1 VQHFTPAE
9 IRYIEDCYEDFLKE
23 VRNKFDDDRLARIEK
38 AFRFANAAH
47 DGIRRKSGEPY
58 IIHPIAVAKIVA
70 REIGLGATS
79 IVAAILHD
87 VVEDTE
93 YRLSDIE
100 NMFGE
105 KVARIVDGLTKLSGD
120 FDSRQALT
128 LKKML
133 MTLSEDVRVVLI
145 KIADRLHNMQTLESM
160 PANKKLKIAG
170 ETLFLYVPLAH
181 RLGLYTIK
189 TELEELSFK
198 YKHPEEY
205 NQIIYLLHNQ
215 EEKRNYLINEFT
227 KPIKE
232 KLITENFDCEVTHR
246 LKSSYSIW
254 QKMQKKGVSFNEIY
268 DILAIRIVI
277 KPNPSI
283 SEKRQCFDVLSI
295 VTDIYKPKPDRIR
308 DWINLPKVNGYES
321 LHVTVMGPQGKWVEV
336 QIRTERM
343 DEIANRGFASHY
355 RYKDITT
362 FENELETWIERI
374 RDHLRNPDSDA
385 FEFLDDFKLNLY
397 GTDINVFTPKG
408 DMISMPQGSTIID
421 FAYEIHSD
429 LGNKCIGGK
438 INMKLVPISHVLQNG
453 DQIEILTSKNQT
465 PKLEWLKFTT
475 SAKARNKIKDAFKLE
490 KNKHIENG
498 KTTVEKAITN
508 AGATISS
515 NNLKKII
522 GHYNLNNKDQLYSEV
537 GMGFIELNDINEILG
552 RKSEN
557 KLIKYWNITFGG
569 KKKEETVESNE
580 PEEIEN
586 PEDLKRKKEKN
597 KIDRKKPFILKENQ
611 DNISFSLAKC
621 CNPIPGDE
629 VLGYLSA
636 EDHVI
641 IHKTECS
648 VLAKYLSNQGE
659 KIVTAQWTKFKK
671 QSYLTRLLL
680 EGFDRVGIVNQVTN
694 IISNENNINMRSV
707 KFDTT
712 DGIFKGELF
721 LYIHNTDDLNNLI
734 SQLKKIKGIENV
746 SRIKNLR
753 D

>member
-1 VQHFTPAE
+1 MQHFTPAE

-23 VRNKFDDDRLARIEK
+23 LRNKFDEERLSRIEK
-38 AFRFANAAH
+38 AFRFSNAAH

-70 REIGLGATS
+70 KDIGLGATS

-100 NMFGE
+100 SMFGE
-105 KVARIVDGLTKLSGD
+105 KVAKIVDGLTKLSGD

-133 MTLSEDVRVVLI
+133 MTLSEDVRVILI
-145 KIADRLHNMQTLESM
+145 KIADRLHNMQTLDSM
-160 PANKKLKIAG
+160 PPNKRLKTAG

-215 EEKRNYLINEFT
+215 EEKRNYLIHEFI

-232 KLITENFDCEVTHR
+232 KLKEENFDCEVTHR

-268 DILAIRIVI
+268 DILAVRIVI
-277 KPNPSI
+277 KPNPDI

-355 RYKDITT
+355 RYKDIST

-374 RDHLRNPDSDA
+374 RDHLKNPDSDA

-408 DMISMPQGSTIID
+408 DMISIPQGSTVID

-429 LGNKCIGGK
+429 LGNKCIGAK
-438 INMKLVPISHVLQNG
+438 INQKLVPVSHVLQNG

-465 PKLEWLKFTT
+465 PKPEWLKFSTT
-475 SAKARNKIKDAFKLE
+475 AKARAKIKDAFKLE
-490 KNKHIENG
+490 KSQHIEKG
-498 KTTVEKAITN
+498 KIMVEAAILQ
-508 AGATISS
+508 AGAPLTSY
-515 NNLKKII
+515 NLKKIT

-537 GMGFIELNDINEILG
+537 GMGFIELTDINEILG

-557 KLIKYWNITFGG
+557 KLVKYWNITFRN
-569 KKKEETVESNE
+569 KKRDDVSISDEQEEQS
-580 PEEIEN
+580 
-586 PEDLKRKKEKN
+586 DKKAIT
-597 KIDRKKPFILKENQ
+597 KIDRKKPFVLKENQ
-611 DNISFSLAKC
+611 DNVTFSLAKC

-629 VLGYLSA
+629 VLGYLSTD
-636 EDHVI
+636 DHVI
-641 IHKTECS
+641 IHKTECP

-659 KIVTAQWTKFKK
+659 KIVNAEWTKFKK
-671 QSYLTRLLL
+671 QSYLTRLVLD
-680 EGFDRVGIVNQVTN
+680 GFDRVGIVSQVTN

-707 KFDTT
+707 QFDTT

-746 SRIKNLR
+746 SRIKNLN

>member
-23 VRNKFDDDRLARIEK
+23 LRNKFDEERLSRIEK
-38 AFRFANAAH
+38 AFRFSNAAH

-70 REIGLGATS
+70 KDIGLGATS

-100 NMFGE
+100 SMFGE
-105 KVARIVDGLTKLSGD
+105 KVAKIVDGLTKLSGD

-133 MTLSEDVRVVLI
+133 MTLSEDVRVILI
-145 KIADRLHNMQTLESM
+145 KIADRLHNMQTLDSM
-160 PANKKLKIAG
+160 PPNKRLKTAG

-215 EEKRNYLINEFT
+215 EEKRNYLIHEFI

-232 KLITENFDCEVTHR
+232 KLKEENFDCEVTHR

-268 DILAIRIVI
+268 DILAVRIVI
-277 KPNPSI
+277 KPNPDI

-355 RYKDITT
+355 RYKDIST
-362 FENELETWIERI
+362 FESELETWIERI
-374 RDHLRNPDSDA
+374 RDHLKNPDSDA

-408 DMISMPQGSTIID
+408 DMISIPQGSTVID

-429 LGNKCIGGK
+429 LGNKCIGAK
-438 INMKLVPISHVLQNG
+438 INQKLVPVSHVLQNG

-465 PKLEWLKFTT
+465 PKPEWLKFTT
-475 SAKARNKIKDAFKLE
+475 TAKARAKIKDAFKLE
-490 KNKHIENG
+490 KSQHIEKG
-498 KTTVEKAITN
+498 KIMVEAAILQ
-508 AGATISS
+508 AGAPLTSY
-515 NNLKKII
+515 NLKKIT

-537 GMGFIELNDINEILG
+537 GMGFIELTNINEILG

-557 KLIKYWNITFGG
+557 KLVKYWNITFRN
-569 KKKEETVESNE
+569 KKRDDVSISDEQEEQTN
-580 PEEIEN
+580 
-586 PEDLKRKKEKN
+586 KKTIT
-597 KIDRKKPFILKENQ
+597 KIDRKKPFVLKENQ
-611 DNISFSLAKC
+611 DNVTFSLAKC

-629 VLGYLSA
+629 VLGYLSTD
-636 EDHVI
+636 DHVI
-641 IHKTECS
+641 IHKTECP

-659 KIVTAQWTKFKK
+659 KIVNAEWTKFKK
-671 QSYLTRLLL
+671 QSYLTRLVL
-680 EGFDRVGIVNQVTN
+680 EGFDRVGIVSQVTN

-707 KFDTT
+707 QFDTT

-746 SRIKNLR
+746 SRIKNLN

>member
-9 IRYIEDCYEDFLKE
+9 IRYIEDCYEDFVKE
-23 VRNKFDDDRLARIEK
+23 LRIKFDDGRLARIEK

-70 REIGLGATS
+70 KDIGLGATS

-100 NMFGE
+100 TMFGE
-105 KVARIVDGLTKLSGD
+105 KVAKIVDGLTKLSGD

-133 MTLSEDVRVVLI
+133 MTLSEDVRVILI

-160 PANKKLKIAG
+160 PPNKRQKTAS
-170 ETLFLYVPLAH
+170 ETLFLYVPLAN

-205 NQIIYLLHNQ
+205 NQITYLLHNQ
-215 EEKRNYLINEFT
+215 EEKRNYLINEFIQ
-227 KPIKE
+227 PIKE
-232 KLITENFDCEVTHR
+232 KLMSETFVCEVTHR

-277 KPNPSI
+277 KPNPDI

-374 RDHLRNPDSDA
+374 RDHLKNPDSDA
-385 FEFLDDFKLNLY
+385 FEFLDDFKLSLY

-408 DMISMPQGSTIID
+408 DMISIPQGSTVID

-429 LGNKCIGGK
+429 LGNKCIGAK
-438 INMKLVPISHVLQNG
+438 INQKLVPVSHVLENG

-475 SAKARNKIKDAFKLE
+475 TAKAHAKIKDAFKLE
-490 KNKHIENG
+490 KSQHIEKG
-498 KTTVEKAITN
+498 KIMVEAAIIQSGVPLT
-508 AGATISS
+508 S
-515 NNLKKII
+515 NNLKKITA
-522 GHYNLNNKDQLYSEV
+522 HYNLNNKDQLYAEV
-537 GMGFIELNDINEILG
+537 GMGFIDLKDINEILV

-557 KLIKYWNITFGG
+557 KLVKYWNITFGV
-569 KKKEETVESNE
+569 KKKGGNGEEDL
-580 PEEIEN
+580 EIETN
-586 PEDLKRKKEKN
+586 KKS
-597 KIDRKKPFILKENQ
+597 KIDLKKPFVLKENQ
-611 DNISFSLAKC
+611 DNVTFSLAKC
-621 CNPIPGDE
+621 CNPIPGDK
-629 VLGYLSA
+629 VLGYLSTD
-636 EDHVI
+636 DHVI
-641 IHKTECS
+641 IHKTDCP
-648 VLAKYLSNQGE
+648 VLDKYISNQGE
-659 KIVTAQWTKFKK
+659 KVIPAEWTKFKK
-671 QSYLTRLLL
+671 QSYLTRIVL
-680 EGFDRVGIVNQVTN
+680 EGFDRVGIVNQITN

-721 LYIHNTDDLNNLI
+721 LYIHSTDDLNNLI

-746 SRIKNLR
+746 SRIKNLN

>member
-1 VQHFTPAE
+1 MQHFTQAE

-23 VRNKFDDDRLARIEK
+23 IRNKFDQERLARIEK

-70 REIGLGATS
+70 KDIGLGATS

-100 NMFGE
+100 NMFGK
-105 KVARIVDGLTKLSGD
+105 KVAHIVDGLTKLSGD
-120 FDSRQALT
+120 IDTSQALT

-133 MTLSEDVRVVLI
+133 MTLSEDVRVILI

-170 ETLFLYVPLAH
+170 ETLYLYVPLAY
-181 RLGLYTIK
+181 RLGLYNIK

-198 YKHPEEY
+198 YKQPEEY
-205 NQIIYLLHNQ
+205 NQIMYLLHNQ
-215 EEKRNYLINEFT
+215 EEKRNYLVNEFI

-232 KLITENFDCEVTHR
+232 KLAEEKFDCEVTHR

-277 KPNPSI
+277 KPKPDI

-343 DEIANRGFASHY
+343 DEIASRGFASHH

-362 FENELETWIERI
+362 FEHELETWIERI
-374 RDHLRNPDSDA
+374 RDQLKNPDSDA
-385 FEFLDDFKLNLY
+385 FEFLDDFKLNLVSA
-397 GTDINVFTPKG
+397 DINVFTPKG
-408 DMISMPQGSTIID
+408 DMLTMPQGSTVID

-429 LGNKCIGGK
+429 LGNKCIGAK
-438 INMKLVPISHVLQNG
+438 INNKLVPVSHVLQNG
-453 DQIEILTSKNQT
+453 DQIEVLTSKNQT

-475 SAKARNKIKDAFKLE
+475 SAKARAKIKDTFKLE
-490 KNKHIENG
+490 KNQHIENG
-498 KTTVEKAITN
+498 RILVEEAIQKAGVQLTW
-508 AGATISS
+508 
-515 NNLKKII
+515 NNLKKLIA
-522 GHYNLNNKDQLYSEV
+522 HYNLNNKEQLYSQV
-537 GMGFIELNDINEILG
+537 GMGFIELNNIEEVLVK
-552 RKSEN
+552 KSES
-557 KLIKYWNITFGG
+557 KLVKYWNITFGR
-569 KKKEETVESNE
+569 KKEENHLSEDGDK
-580 PEEIEN
+580 N
-586 PEDLKRKKEKN
+586 PKN
-597 KIDRKKPFILKENQ
+597 KIDRKKTFVLKENQ
-611 DNISFSLAKC
+611 DNVTFSMAKC

-629 VLGYLSA
+629 VMGFLSS
-636 EDHVI
+636 DDLVI
-641 IHKTECS
+641 IHKTECE
-648 VLAKYLSNQGE
+648 VLAKYMLNQGE
-659 KIVTAQWTKFKK
+659 KIVSAEWTKFKK

-680 EGFDRVGIVNQVTN
+680 EGFDRMGIVSQVTN

-707 KFDTT
+707 QFDTN
-712 DGIFKGELF
+712 DGIFRGELF
-721 LYIHNTDDLNNLI
+721 LYIHNTEDLNNLI
-734 SQLKKIKGIENV
+734 AQLKKIKGIENV
-746 SRIKNLR
+746 SRIKSLN

>member
-1 VQHFTPAE
+1 MQHFTPAE
-9 IRYIEDCYEDFLKE
+9 IRYIEDCYEDFIREL
-23 VRNKFDDDRLARIEK
+23 RNKFDDERLARIEK

-47 DGIRRKSGEPY
+47 EGIRRKSGEPY

-70 REIGLGATS
+70 KDIGLGATS

-100 NMFGE
+100 TMFGE
-105 KVARIVDGLTKLSGD
+105 KVAKIVDGLTKLSGD

-133 MTLSEDVRVVLI
+133 MTLSEDVRVILI

-160 PANKKLKIAG
+160 PPNKRMKTAS

-198 YKHPEEY
+198 YKHHEEY

-215 EEKRNYLINEFT
+215 EEKRNYLINEFIR
-227 KPIKE
+227 PIKE
-232 KLITENFDCEVTHR
+232 KLNQENFDCEVTHR

-277 KPNPSI
+277 KPNPDI

-355 RYKDITT
+355 RYKDIST

-374 RDHLRNPDSDA
+374 RDHLKNPDSDA

-397 GTDINVFTPKG
+397 GSDINVFTPKG
-408 DMISMPQGSTIID
+408 DMISIPQGSTVID

-429 LGNKCIGGK
+429 LGNKCIGAK
-438 INMKLVPISHVLQNG
+438 INQKLVPVSHVLENG

-465 PKLEWLKFTT
+465 PKPEWLKFTT
-475 SAKARNKIKDAFKLE
+475 TAKARAKIKDAFKLE
-490 KNKHIENG
+490 KSQHIEKG
-498 KTTVEKAITN
+498 KIMVEAAIIKAGLPLT
-508 AGATISS
+508 S
-515 NNLKKII
+515 NNLKKIT

-537 GMGFIELNDINEILG
+537 GMGFIDLKDISEILV

-557 KLIKYWNITFGG
+557 KLVKYWNITFGG
-569 KKKEETVESNE
+569 KKKGETGEEESETNQ
-580 PEEIEN
+580 
-586 PEDLKRKKEKN
+586 KSKS
-597 KIDRKKPFILKENQ
+597 KIDRKKPFVLKENQ
-611 DNISFSLAKC
+611 DNVSFSLAKC
-621 CNPIPGDE
+621 CNPIPGDQ
-629 VLGYLSA
+629 VLGYLSTD
-636 EDHVI
+636 DHVI
-641 IHKTECS
+641 IHKTGCP
-648 VLAKYLSNQGE
+648 VLDKYISNQGE
-659 KIVTAQWTKFKK
+659 KVITAEWTKFKK
-671 QSYLTRLLL
+671 QSYLTRLVL

-721 LYIHNTDDLNNLI
+721 LYIHNTEDLNNLI

-746 SRIKNLR
+746 SRIKNLN

>member
-1 VQHFTPAE
+1 MQHFTPAE
-9 IRYIEDCYEDFLKE
+9 KRYIEDCYQDFLKE
-23 VRNKFDDDRLARIEK
+23 IRNKFDQERLARIDN

-70 REIGLGATS
+70 KDIGLGATS

-100 NMFGE
+100 SMFGE
-105 KVARIVDGLTKLSGD
+105 KVAKIVDGLTKLSGD
-120 FDSRQALT
+120 IDSRQALT

-133 MTLSEDVRVVLI
+133 MTLSEDVRVILI
-145 KIADRLHNMQTLESM
+145 KIADRLHNMQTLDSM

-170 ETLFLYVPLAH
+170 ETLYLYVPLAY

-198 YKHPEEY
+198 YKQPEEY

-215 EEKRNYLINEFT
+215 EEKRNYLVNEFIQ
-227 KPIKE
+227 PIKE
-232 KLITENFDCEVTHR
+232 KLAAEKFDCEVTHR

-277 KPNPSI
+277 KPNPDI

-343 DEIANRGFASHY
+343 DEIANRGFASHH
-355 RYKDITT
+355 RYKDIST

-374 RDHLRNPDSDA
+374 RDQLKNPDSDA
-385 FEFLDDFKLNLY
+385 FEFLDDFKLNLI
-397 GTDINVFTPKG
+397 GADINVFTPKG
-408 DMISMPQGSTIID
+408 DMVSIAQGSTVID
-421 FAYEIHSD
+421 FAYEIHTD
-429 LGNKCIGGK
+429 LGNKCIGAK
-438 INMKLVPISHVLQNG
+438 INNKLVPLSHVLQNG
-453 DQIEILTSKNQT
+453 DQVEILTSKKQT

-475 SAKARNKIKDAFKLE
+475 SGKARAKIKDAFKLE
-490 KNKHIENG
+490 KNQHIENG
-498 KTTVEKAITN
+498 RIIVEEAIQKAGVALT
-508 AGATISS
+508 A
-515 NNLKKII
+515 NNLKKLIA
-522 GHYNLNNKDQLYSEV
+522 HFSLNNKDQLYSQV
-537 GMGFIELNDINEILG
+537 GMGFLELNDINEVLG

-557 KLIKYWNITFGG
+557 KLVKYWNITFGG
-569 KKKEETVESNE
+569 GKKEPSSDPAEV
-580 PEEIEN
+580 
-586 PEDLKRKKEKN
+586 DLPKNQKN
-597 KIDRKKPFILKENQ
+597 KIDRKKPFLLKENQ
-611 DNISFSLAKC
+611 NDITFSMAKC

-629 VLGYLSA
+629 VMGFLSSD
-636 EDHVI
+636 DHVI
-641 IHKTECS
+641 IHKTECD
-648 VLAKYLSNQGE
+648 VLAKYLLNQGE
-659 KIVTAQWTKFKK
+659 KIVSAEWTKFKK

-680 EGFDRVGIVNQVTN
+680 EGFDRMGIVNQVTN

-707 KFDTT
+707 QFDTN
-712 DGIFKGELF
+712 DGIFRGELF
-721 LYIHNTDDLNNLI
+721 LYIHNTEDLNNLI
-734 SQLKKIKGIENV
+734 AQLKKIKGIENV
-746 SRIKNLR
+746 SRIKSLY

>member
-1 VQHFTPAE
+1 MQHFTPAE
-9 IRYIEDCYEDFLKE
+9 KRYIEDCYQDFLKE
-23 VRNKFDDDRLARIEK
+23 IKTKFDHERLSRIEK

-70 REIGLGATS
+70 KDIGLGATS

-100 NMFGE
+100 SMFGD
-105 KVARIVDGLTKLSGD
+105 KVSRIVDGLTKLSGD
-120 FDSRQALT
+120 IDSRQALT

-133 MTLSEDVRVVLI
+133 MTLSEDVRVILI

-170 ETLFLYVPLAH
+170 ETLYLYVPLAY

-198 YKHPEEY
+198 YKQPEEY
-205 NQIIYLLHNQ
+205 NQIIFLLHNQ
-215 EEKRNYLINEFT
+215 EEKRNYLVNEFI

-232 KLITENFDCEVTHR
+232 KLAAEKFDCEVTHR

-277 KPNPSI
+277 KPNPEI

-336 QIRTERM
+336 QIRTDRM
-343 DEIANRGFASHY
+343 DEIANRGFASHH
-355 RYKDITT
+355 RYKDIST

-374 RDHLRNPDSDA
+374 REQLKNPDSDA
-385 FEFLDDFKLNLY
+385 FEFLDDFKLNLI
-397 GTDINVFTPKG
+397 GADINVFTPKG
-408 DMISMPQGSTIID
+408 DMISIAQGSTVID
-421 FAYEIHSD
+421 FAYEIHTD
-429 LGNKCIGGK
+429 LGNKCIGAK
-438 INMKLVPISHVLQNG
+438 INNKLVPLSHVLQNG
-453 DQIEILTSKNQT
+453 DQVEVLTSKNQT

-475 SAKARNKIKDAFKLE
+475 SGKARGKIKDAFKLE
-490 KNKHIENG
+490 KNRHIENG
-498 KTTVEKAITN
+498 RILVEEAIQK
-508 AGATISS
+508 AGATLTA
-515 NNLKKII
+515 NNLKKLIV
-522 GHYNLNNKDQLYSEV
+522 HFNLNNKDQLYSQV
-537 GMGFIELNDINEILG
+537 GMGFLELNEINDILG

-557 KLIKYWNITFGG
+557 KLIKYWNITFGSW
-569 KKKEETVESNE
+569 KKGLSNE
-580 PEEIEN
+580 ADQNNSTE
-586 PEDLKRKKEKN
+586 KTKN
-597 KIDRKKPFILKENQ
+597 KIDRKKPFVLKENQ
-611 DNISFSLAKC
+611 NDVTFSMAKC
-621 CNPIPGDE
+621 CNPIPVDE
-629 VLGYLSA
+629 VMGFLSSD
-636 EDHVI
+636 DHVI
-641 IHKTECS
+641 IHKTECPI
-648 VLAKYLSNQGE
+648 LAKYLINQGD
-659 KIVTAQWTKFKK
+659 KIVSAEWTKFKK

-680 EGFDRVGIVNQVTN
+680 EGFDRMGIVNQVTN

-707 KFDTT
+707 QFDTN
-712 DGIFKGELF
+712 DGIFRGELF

-734 SQLKKIKGIENV
+734 AQLKKIKGIENV
-746 SRIKNLR
+746 SRIKSLY

>member
-23 VRNKFDDDRLARIEK
+23 LRNKFDEGRLARIEK

-70 REIGLGATS
+70 KDIGLGATS

-100 NMFGE
+100 SMFGE
-105 KVARIVDGLTKLSGD
+105 KVAKIVDGLTKLSGD

-133 MTLSEDVRVVLI
+133 MTLSEDVRVILI
-145 KIADRLHNMQTLESM
+145 KIADRLHNMQTLDSM
-160 PANKKLKIAG
+160 PANKKPKIAG

-198 YKHPEEY
+198 YKHPEEF
-205 NQIIYLLHNQ
+205 NQITYLLHNQ
-215 EEKRNYLINEFT
+215 EEKRNYLIHEFI

-232 KLITENFDCEVTHR
+232 KLHEENFDCEVTHR

-277 KPNPSI
+277 KPNPNT

-355 RYKDITT
+355 RYKDIST

-374 RDHLRNPDSDA
+374 RDHLKNPDSDA

-397 GTDINVFTPKG
+397 GSDINVFTPKG
-408 DMISMPQGSTIID
+408 DMISIPQGSTIID
-421 FAYEIHSD
+421 LAYEIHSD
-429 LGNKCIGGK
+429 LGNKCIGAK
-438 INMKLVPISHVLQNG
+438 INMKLVPISHVLENG

-475 SAKARNKIKDAFKLE
+475 SAKARGKIKDAFKLE

-498 KTTVEKAITN
+498 RVIVEEAIIK
-508 AGATISS
+508 AGAPLTAD
-515 NNLKKII
+515 NLKKII

-537 GMGFIELNDINEILG
+537 GMGFIELTDINEVLG

-557 KLIKYWNITFGG
+557 KLIKYWNITFGNKHRDDAG
-569 KKKEETVESNE
+569 R
-580 PEEIEN
+580 
-586 PEDLKRKKEKN
+586 LKNSDEQKDTKAKN
-597 KIDRKKPFILKENQ
+597 KIDRKKPFVLKETQ

-629 VLGYLSA
+629 VLGYLSTD
-636 EDHVI
+636 DHVI
-641 IHKTECS
+641 IHKTECPI
-648 VLAKYLSNQGE
+648 LAKYLGNQGE
-659 KIVTAQWTKFKK
+659 KIVTAEWTKFKK
-671 QSYLTRLLL
+671 QSFLIRLLL

-694 IISNENNINMRSV
+694 IISNENNINMQSV
-707 KFDTT
+707 KFETN

-721 LYIHNTDDLNNLI
+721 LYIHNAGDLTNLI
-734 SQLKKIKGIENV
+734 AQLKKIKGIENV
-746 SRIKNLR
+746 SRIKNLN

>member
-1 VQHFTPAE
+1 MQHFTPAE
-9 IRYIEDCYEDFLKE
+9 MRYIEDCYEDFLKE
-23 VRNKFDDDRLARIEK
+23 ITNKFDHERLARIEK

-70 REIGLGATS
+70 KDIGLGATS

-100 NMFGE
+100 SMFGE

-120 FDSRQALT
+120 IDSRQALT

-133 MTLSEDVRVVLI
+133 MTLSEDVRVILI
-145 KIADRLHNMQTLESM
+145 KIADRLHNMQTLDSM

-170 ETLFLYVPLAH
+170 ETLYLYVPLAY

-198 YKHPEEY
+198 YKQPEEY
-205 NQIIYLLHNQ
+205 NQITYLLHNQ
-215 EEKRNYLINEFT
+215 EEKRNYLVNEFI

-232 KLITENFDCEVTHR
+232 KLVAEKFSCEVTHR

-277 KPNPSI
+277 KPNPEI

-343 DEIANRGFASHY
+343 DEIANRGFASHH
-355 RYKDITT
+355 RYKDIST

-374 RDHLRNPDSDA
+374 RDQLRNPDSDA
-385 FEFLDDFKLNLY
+385 FEFLDDFKLNLI
-397 GTDINVFTPKG
+397 GADINVFTPKG
-408 DMISMPQGSTIID
+408 DMVSIAQGSTVID

-429 LGNKCIGGK
+429 LGNKCIGAK
-438 INMKLVPISHVLQNG
+438 INNKLVPLSHVLQNG
-453 DQIEILTSKNQT
+453 DQVEILTSKNQT

-475 SAKARNKIKDAFKLE
+475 SGKARAKIKDAFKLE
-490 KNKHIENG
+490 KNRHIENG
-498 KTTVEKAITN
+498 RVMVEEAIQK
-508 AGATISS
+508 AGASLTS
-515 NNLKKII
+515 NNLKKLI
-522 GHYNLNNKDQLYSEV
+522 GHFNLNNKDQLYSQV
-537 GMGFIELNDINEILG
+537 GMGFLELNEINQVLG

-557 KLIKYWNITFGG
+557 KLIKYWNITFGI
-569 KKKEETVESNE
+569 KKKEDSPGNAKDEPESN
-580 PEEIEN
+580 
-586 PEDLKRKKEKN
+586 LKN
-597 KIDRKKPFILKENQ
+597 KIDRKKPFVLKENQ
-611 DNISFSLAKC
+611 NDVTFSMAKC

-629 VLGYLSA
+629 VMGYLSSD
-636 EDHVI
+636 DHVT
-641 IHKTECS
+641 IHKTECE
-648 VLAKYLSNQGE
+648 VLAKYLLNQGE
-659 KIVTAQWTKFKK
+659 KIVSAEWTKFKK

-680 EGFDRVGIVNQVTN
+680 EGFDRMGIVNQVTN

-707 KFDTT
+707 QFDTN
-712 DGIFKGELF
+712 DGIFRGELF
-721 LYIHNTDDLNNLI
+721 LYIHNTEDLNNLI
-734 SQLKKIKGIENV
+734 AQLKKIKGIENV
-746 SRIKNLR
+746 SRIKSLY